1 MAKKIIFFGAGLSGA
16 FGFPVTKHILPGII
30 KEIVNYEKSGKS
42 WLYDEEKENQ
52 GLYIDL
58 LKDLLFKLSPG
69 IKNIIENYPAGKELP
84 DLKSLPLVTDLLSQL
99 DHLIVSAQD
108 ISDWNFKKNYQ
119 PVRPLN
125 AITER
130 IDLKIL
136 KTIFEW
142 AIISVIGRIDLKGLK
157 GPAKLFSH
165 IRDTNTRSK
174 EDFITTITTNY
185 DFLIEWHL
193 LEYGQGEEVSALIDY
208 GFSWREPVDNDDVY
222 LRPPGALF
230 KVFKLHGSVDW
241 LKCERCGHIYI
252 NPFTQIYQL
261 AYWNEKNESNECH
274 CGYWPLK
281 PVIVTPSYIRSVFDT
296 NLHEI
301 WKASIEE
308 LRKADEW
315 VIIGYSLPNEDFNI
329 KSLFL
334 RALNG
339 RANKPLITVVQ
350 FGDEAKARFENF
362 FGTDKLTY
370 HDKGLEVYVN
380 ELVG

>member
-1 MAKKIIFFGAGLSGA
+1 MAKKVVFFGAGLSGA
-16 FGFPVTKHILPGII
+16 FGFPVTRQILPCII
-30 KEIVNYEKSGKS
+30 KELVNYDREGKS

-52 GLYIDL
+52 QLYIDL

-69 IKNIIENYPAGKELP
+69 IKNIIEDYPPGNELH
-84 DLKSLPLVTDLLSQL
+84 DMKGLPLVTDLLSQL

-108 ISDWNFKKNYQ
+108 ISDWNFKKNYE
-119 PVRPLN
+119 PVRELN

-142 AIISVIGRIDLKGLK
+142 AIISVIGRINMKGVK
-157 GPAKLFSH
+157 GPAKLFSY
-165 IRDTNTRSK
+165 IRDTNTQAK

-185 DFLIEWHL
+185 DFLIEWNL
-193 LEYGQGEEVSALIDY
+193 LEYGEAKNVSSLIDY

-222 LRPPGALF
+222 LRPSGALF

-252 NPFTQIYQL
+252 NPFTQIYML
-261 AYWNEKNESNECH
+261 AYLNEKNVANACH

-315 VIIGYSLPNEDFNI
+315 IIIGYSLPNEDFNI

-339 RANKPLITVVQ
+339 RTSKPTITVVQ
-350 FGDEAKARFENF
+350 FGDEAKGRFENF

-370 HDKGLEVYVN
+370 HEKGLEVYVN